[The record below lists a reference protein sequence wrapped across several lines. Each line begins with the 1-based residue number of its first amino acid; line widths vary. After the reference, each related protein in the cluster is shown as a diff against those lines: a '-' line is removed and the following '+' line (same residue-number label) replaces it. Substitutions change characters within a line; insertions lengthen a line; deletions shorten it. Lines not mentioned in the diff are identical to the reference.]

1 MDDIFNSEGDEFV
14 PFSGEGR
21 RLGSLWQL
29 PTQEEE
35 EAEAAQL
42 DVEMA
47 DPGVE
52 VVDSDEGDCIS
63 EQIDTPKKVLQH
75 LENYGTLV
83 AAWSTSEKNEEKWN
97 NLAQEA
103 MIEIANAKSLMEVEG
118 AQATRNIETIMMNS
132 SEAMHLLRSSRRDDD
147 GVIVIEQQG
156 EQQAEQGI
164 KRKRCRRMS
173 KKTPP
178 AAG

>member
-75 LENYGTLV
+75 LVLGTLV

-97 NLAQEA
+97 NLAQC
-103 MIEIANAKSLMEVEG
+103 
-118 AQATRNIETIMMNS
+118 AQATRSIETTMMNI

-164 KRKRCRRMS
+164 KRKRCRLMS